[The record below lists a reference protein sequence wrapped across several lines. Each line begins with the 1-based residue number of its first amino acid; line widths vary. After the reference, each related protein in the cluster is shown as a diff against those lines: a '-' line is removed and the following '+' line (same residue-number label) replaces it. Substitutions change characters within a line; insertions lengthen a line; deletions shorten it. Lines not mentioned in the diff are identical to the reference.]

1 MRRGRKAPPM
11 EHHSCGRCGHRERM
25 RCQYLAEGAMD
36 AEKQSMLSGLTI
48 SWSSSDEVH
57 DIVDEVRRLYQGR
70 YVMWAC
76 QSFWQHVLG
85 VLWLVFAILCG
96 SRESLQSWVSYI
108 YIYILYIY
116 LHISIY
122 IYNVTLYWLID
133 WAIEGMSEWLNG
145 WIYIYIYYIHIF
157 TYQFGGADGP
167 NNTIKHTSHSQHHA
181 PLLWML
187 LYQPLLYHLCLS
199 SPISL
204 NIRWLT
210 YIPTHYPLNVYVSQ
224 PIPPCSA
231 YRLTFRVSVGLW
243 PHMCRYT
250 YKENRAW
257 P

>member
-1 MRRGRKAPPM
+1 M
-11 EHHSCGRCGHRERM
+11 
-25 RCQYLAEGAMD
+25 
-36 AEKQSMLSGLTI
+36 
-48 SWSSSDEVH
+48 
-57 DIVDEVRRLYQGR
+57 
-70 YVMWAC
+70 
-76 QSFWQHVLG
+76 
-85 VLWLVFAILCG
+85 
-96 SRESLQSWVSYI
+96 
-108 YIYILYIY
+108 
-116 LHISIY
+116 
-122 IYNVTLYWLID
+122 
-133 WAIEGMSEWLNG
+133 IEWMN
-145 WIYIYIYYIHIF
+145 IYIYIYYIHIF
-157 TYQFGGADGP
+157 TYQFGGADGR

-250 YKENRAW
+250 YIYLYIYILYIYIYIYHVAYVSTYISPGISRYMFYIYKIYI
-257 P
+257 